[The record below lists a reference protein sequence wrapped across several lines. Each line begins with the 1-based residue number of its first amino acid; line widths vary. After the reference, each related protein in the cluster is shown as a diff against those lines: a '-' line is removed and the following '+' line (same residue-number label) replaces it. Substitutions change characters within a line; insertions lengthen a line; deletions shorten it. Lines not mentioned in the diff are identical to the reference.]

1 MLRDYLIRNYK
12 EDVESAM
19 ATAEDAIKQRFIFNQ
34 RWDMER
40 TYVAETFDGE
50 TNFMHQPG
58 GDPEWVYAFNRL
70 KHFISPPGYRNHGYS
85 YARNGWV
92 GSCRK
97 VQ

>member
-1 MLRDYLIRNYK
+1 MLRDYLISNYK

-50 TNFMHQPG
+50 INFMHQPG

-70 KHFISPPGYRNHGYS
+70 KHEEHSHSKKSFITPIPDRDQDQTNQSI
-85 YARNGWV
+85 
-92 GSCRK
+92 
-97 VQ
+97 